1 MAAAVVSVDVIVG
14 QSVDKNQIIAV
25 IESMKMQTAITAPV
39 AGIIENINVSA
50 GQTIQEGQVICMAVK
65 SSEPSGVKHQEQATT
80 HDGRMRWFS
89 SISSLPL
96 V

>member
-50 GQTIQEGQVICMAVK
+50 GQTI
-65 SSEPSGVKHQEQATT
+65 
-80 HDGRMRWFS
+80 
-89 SISSLPL
+89 
-96 V
+96 